1 MLSPFC
7 RWKLR
12 KVTSH
17 LITITQVMCCWLLGW
32 LSNSGLPFP
41 LSQSRLYSSQQR
53 IFYLAQISGLHVS
66 ILFHHLNCSYLN
78 KKRQRDDRP
87 GTKLKRHR
95 KTVGKGRIRAVV
107 PKLLGIRHRFRG
119 RWFFPHTEEGDGF
132 QMIHGHYVSCALY
145 YSYISSTSDIRY

>member
-1 MLSPFC
+1 MEAQEGDISLDNNHTGN
-7 RWKLR
+7 
-12 KVTSH
+12 V
-17 LITITQVMCCWLLGW
+17 LLAAGW

-41 LSQSRLYSSQQR
+41 LSQSRLHSSQQR

-95 KTVGKGRIRAVV
+95 KTGKGTCIRALV
-107 PKLLGIRHRFRG
+107 PKLLGTRHRFHG
-119 RWFFPHTEEGDGF
+119 RWFFHTLRRGMVFRWFKGITFLVHFIITTSAPH
-132 QMIHGHYVSCALY
+132 QIIQY
-145 YSYISSTSDIRY
+145 